1 MVADRTQG
9 GSPVHVTPF
18 LDSFELRGAV
28 YPVRV
33 GFYHEASRLG
43 MIGEDVEL
51 LEGVIFRKAAK
62 SPLHEWLID
71 FFKRPLEA
79 VCGP

>member
-1 MVADRTQG
+1 
-9 GSPVHVTPF
+9 
-18 LDSFELRGAV
+18 V
-28 YPVRV
+28 YPVIV
-33 GFYHEASRLG
+33 GFHHEASRLG

-51 LEGVIFRKAAK
+51 LEGVIFRKVAK